1 MGSRSSLAGAPPK
14 SSAIFVMTVGV
25 VVTPA
30 NFLPPRKFCVR
41 KMLASGSEVRPKICP
56 KSQQLERNNF
66 WRKPPTE
73 TPDLPTSR
81 RGQVASAL
89 DYMHSR
95 GVIHCDLNLAH
106 DDILL
111 GPGVKTKTHHMFDLD
126 VEVRNWGTVYNKNYL
141 S

>member
-1 MGSRSSLAGAPPK
+1 MVRSSSKNLSEK
-14 SSAIFVMTVGV
+14 STVG
-25 VVTPA
+25 
-30 NFLPPRKFCVR
+30 
-41 KMLASGSEVRPKICP
+41 GE
-56 KSQQLERNNF
+56 EF

-73 TPDLPTSR
+73 TLDLPTTR

-126 VEVRNWGTVYNKNYL
+126 VEVINWGTVYNKNYL
-141 S
+141 YKFK